1 MSYRCCKWTLWIV
14 VPFVITVV
22 SILVAFIEFR
32 VGLQY
37 ITTALGVNWKLPDAK
52 LGAPSSKIG

>member
-1 MSYRCCKWTLWIV
+1 
-14 VPFVITVV
+14 VPLVITVV
-22 SILVAFIEFR
+22 ALLVAFIEFR

-37 ITTALGVNWKLPDAK
+37 VTTALGINWKLPDVK